1 MLKILIV
8 EDDAVTA
15 RLYGQ
20 WLLKAGYEIKTAKTG
35 PEALAQIGLWEPDG
49 VLLDL
54 MLPNLDGLEVVT
66 RIRAEASALPVIMCT
81 NAFTPAVRDQG
92 LTAGATRVLDKSL
105 LKSLDLVAEFDSAF
119 RAMKQKRR
127 AA

>member
-1 MLKILIV
+1 VKILIV
-8 EDDAVTA
+8 EDDAVAA

-35 PEALAQIGLWEPDG
+35 PEALAQVGLWEPDG

-54 MLPNLDGLEVVT
+54 MLPNLNGLEVLT
-66 RIRAEASALPVIMCT
+66 RLRAEASDLPVIICT
-81 NAFTPAVRDQG
+81 NAFSAAVRDEG
-92 LTAGATRVLDKSL
+92 LAAGATRVLDKSL

-119 RAMKQKRR
+119 RAAKQKRR